1 VGSFASGSDLA
12 RQLASLNIGKYEP
25 NSSEEGY
32 TKVYVSCS
40 TPPEGIDPWTP
51 YINYLPLISHC
62 QNGKLV
68 LDDGQEVGVDTI
80 IFATGYNFSLPFCKI
95 TDYPWSDPKYQVL
108 DEVIQEEEREG
119 GREGE
124 VGGMK
129 GLSMDKLDEVML
141 FLQADEGRSIAFPAL
156 REFPCSHNTLNVP
169 SLSNL
174 PYHPGHRRVMLMSE
188 YQIVPFPLVETQT
201 RLTALIWSGAL
212 TLPHDLK
219 LPPNPSN
226 PYHSSPPSTSTPEVE
241 KQKKEEGAEKKSAPR
256 KTIQLRKKL
265 VFGASYEFIYQEYLI
280 SLLQDVDDPGW
291 VRLWWGNQDMK
302 KRWRGDTML
311 RKRTL
316 GY

>member
-1 VGSFASGSDLA
+1 V
-12 RQLASLNIGKYEP
+12 E
-25 NSSEEGY
+25 
-32 TKVYVSCS
+32 
-40 TPPEGIDPWTP
+40 
-51 YINYLPLISHC
+51 
-62 QNGKLV
+62 
-68 LDDGQEVGVDTI
+68 VDTI

-95 TDYPWSDPKYQVL
+95 TDYPWSDTKYQVL
-108 DEVIQEEEREG
+108 DEVIQEEERDG
-119 GREGE
+119 GRKGE
-124 VGGMK
+124 LGGMK

-141 FLQADEGRSIAFPAL
+141 FLEADEGKSIAFPAL
-156 REFPCSHNTLNVP
+156 REYLLLPFYPLSPIP
-169 SLSNL
+169 S
-174 PYHPGHRRVMLMSE
+174 PGSQEMSGLMSE

-226 PYHSSPPSTSTPEVE
+226 PYHSSHASDSERQKKEVTE
-241 KQKKEEGAEKKSAPR
+241 QKKEEGAEKKSAPR

-280 SLLQDVDDPGW
+280 SLLQDVDDPEW
-291 VRLWWGNQDMK
+291 IKNWWGNQDVK
-302 KRWRGDTML
+302 KRWRSDTTL